1 MEKVLVISSNLSAS
15 KALVSFF
22 RDSFRCTPKVVES
35 AYQARTFLDTDP
47 SVELAVINSPLM
59 DGSGLELAEYIVEKT
74 ASNCIFM
81 IKEEQAEKIG
91 ERAEK
96 MGVIIV
102 GKPFSRTLLYQL
114 VKTLDIAINRSLKLY
129 QENIR
134 LEEKIREIQAI
145 DKAKF
150 MLMEFKGM
158 TEDEAHSY
166 LEQYAMNKR
175 KKKSIAALEMI
186 DKLNEQYL

>member
-1 MEKVLVISSNLSAS
+1 MEKVLVISSNVSAS
-15 KALVSFF
+15 QALVSFF

-35 AYQARTFLDTDP
+35 AYQARTFLDTNP

>member
-1 MEKVLVISSNLSAS
+1 MEKVLVISSNISAS
-15 KALVSFF
+15 QALVSFF

-35 AYQARTFLDTDP
+35 AYQARTFLDKDP

>member
-1 MEKVLVISSNLSAS
+1 MEKVLVISSNVSAS
-15 KALVSFF
+15 QALVSFF

>member
-1 MEKVLVISSNLSAS
+1 MEKVLVISSNVSAS
-15 KALVSFF
+15 QALVSFF

-166 LEQYAMNKR
+166 LEQYAMNQR

>member
-1 MEKVLVISSNLSAS
+1 MEKVLVISSNISAS
-15 KALVSFF
+15 QALVSFF